1 MVLCNI
7 YMKRFWWTYCQFW
20 YFPCIVILVYV
31 FNCILN
37 SSCNKM
43 NMHTLQVVSML
54 YSLSACCQTLKG
66 MMVFL
71 HPLRVLFILECTI
84 VQNIFITV
92 MFTTHRTHYREA
104 EIVIYH
110 MLLKLNL
117 TKEVIFC
124 SHEKDLF
131 LLPFSQFKR

>member
-1 MVLCNI
+1 
-7 YMKRFWWTYCQFW
+7 
-20 YFPCIVILVYV
+20 
-31 FNCILN
+31 
-37 SSCNKM
+37 
-43 NMHTLQVVSML
+43 MHTLQVVSML

-131 LLPFSQFKR
+131 LLPFSQFKN